1 MELWNNPYAPGAGT
15 PPPELAGRD
24 TLLDNARSAVK
35 RSKSGRVARSFIFV
49 GLRGVGKTVL
59 LNEVQAI
66 ADTEYAFTDYIEVG
80 NNDSF
85 SKLIVPTLRS
95 ILLKLD
101 RANGVNGYVKKGLR
115 VLKSFIGAVKVNVHG
130 VEVSLDIDGEPG
142 IADSGIFSKD
152 LADAF
157 VAVAEAAK
165 AYQTSIVIL
174 VDEIHNLP
182 LSEFEALIMAIHRT
196 NQKSLPLLVIGAGL
210 PSLVRF
216 SGNAKTYAERLLEY
230 PEIGPLEST
239 EAKHALVIPAMREN
253 VEFEENAI
261 SEIVSRTQGYP
272 YFLQEWGYQAWN
284 SAESSPITLS
294 DIKNSSTSVLDRLE
308 KNFFR
313 SRYERVSDAQMRY
326 LKAMARCGPGPHR
339 TGQIAQAMG
348 KSSRQVSSV
357 REALI
362 HSGMIYSPKYGMTAF
377 TVPLFDEFMNRAHG
391 ARSTG

>member
-1 MELWNNPYAPGAGT
+1 MPGAGT

-66 ADTEYAFTDYIEVG
+66 ADSENAFTDNIEVS
-80 NNDSF
+80 NNDLF
-85 SKLIVPTLRS
+85 SKLIIPTLRS

-115 VLKSFIGAVKVNVHG
+115 VLKSFIGTIRVNVHG
-130 VEVSLDIDGEPG
+130 FEVSLDIDPESG
-142 IADSGIFSKD
+142 IADSGVLSKD
-152 LADAF
+152 LADTF
-157 VAVAEAAK
+157 VAVGEAARECK
-165 AYQTSIVIL
+165 TSIVIL
-174 VDEIHNLP
+174 VDEIQNLP
-182 LSEFEALIMAIHRT
+182 LSEFEALIVAIHRT

-210 PSLVRF
+210 PSLVRL
-216 SGNAKTYAERLLEY
+216 SGNAKTYAERLFEY
-230 PEIGPLEST
+230 PEIGPLDST
-239 EAKHALVIPAMREN
+239 EARRALVKPAIVGN

-261 SEIVSRTQGYP
+261 SEVVRQTQGYP

-284 SAESSPITLS
+284 TAESSPITLS
-294 DIKNSSTSVLDRLE
+294 DIKKSNALVLSRLDQ
-308 KNFFR
+308 NFFR
-313 SRYERVSDAQMRY
+313 SRYERISDTQKQY

-339 TGQIAQAMG
+339 TGLIAQTLG
-348 KSSRQVSSV
+348 KSSQQVSSV

-362 HSGMIYSPKYGMTAF
+362 NSGMIYSPNYGMTAF
-377 TVPLFDEFMNRAHG
+377 TVPLFDEFMIRVHG
-391 ARSTG
+391 AG

>member
-35 RSKSGRVARSFIFV
+35 RSKSGRVARSFIVV

-66 ADTEYAFTDYIEVG
+66 ADAEYAITDCIEVG

-85 SKLIVPTLRS
+85 SKLIIPTLRS

-101 RANGVNGYVKKGLR
+101 RASGVNGYVKKGLR
-115 VLKSFIGAVKVNVHG
+115 VLKSFIGTVKLNVHDS
-130 VEVSLDIDGEPG
+130 EVSLDIDAESG
-142 IADSGIFSKD
+142 IADSGVLSKD
-152 LADAF
+152 LADTF
-157 VAVAEAAK
+157 VAVGESAK
-165 AYQTSIVIL
+165 SCQTSIVIL

-196 NQKSLPLLVIGAGL
+196 NQKGLPLLVIGAGL

-216 SGNAKTYAERLLEY
+216 SGNAKTYAERLFEY
-230 PEIGPLEST
+230 PEIGPLDST
-239 EAKHALVIPAMREN
+239 EAKRALVIPAIREN
-253 VEFEENAI
+253 VEFEEDAI
-261 SEIVSRTQGYP
+261 SEVVSQTQGYP

-284 SAESSPITLS
+284 TAQNTPITLS
-294 DIKNSSTSVLDRLE
+294 DIKKSNALVLDRLE
-308 KNFFR
+308 QNFFK

-339 TGQIAQAMG
+339 TGQIAQTMG

-362 HSGMIYSPKYGMTAF
+362 HSGMIYSPKYGLTAF
-377 TVPLFDEFMNRAHG
+377 TVPLFDEFMNRVQG
-391 ARSTG
+391 ARSP

>member
-24 TLLDNARSAVK
+24 TLIDNARSAVK

-49 GLRGVGKTVL
+49 GLRGAGKTVL

-66 ADTEYAFTDYIEVG
+66 ADTENALTDYIEVG
-80 NNDSF
+80 NNESF
-85 SKLIVPTLRS
+85 SKLIIPTLRS
-95 ILLKLD
+95 ILLKLN
-101 RANGVNGYVKKGLR
+101 RANRVNGYVKKGLR
-115 VLKSFIGAVKVNVHG
+115 VLKSCIGTVNVNVHG
-130 VEVSLDIDGEPG
+130 VGVSLYIEAEPG
-142 IADSGIFSKD
+142 IADSGILSKD

-157 VAVAEAAK
+157 VAAGEAAK
-165 AYQTSIVIL
+165 ACQTSIVIL

-182 LSEFEALIMAIHRT
+182 LCEFEALIMAIHRT

-210 PSLVRF
+210 PSLVRL
-216 SGNAKTYAERLLEY
+216 SGNAKTYAERLFEY
-230 PEIGPLEST
+230 PEIGPLDST
-239 EAKHALVIPAMREN
+239 EAKRALVIPARREN
-253 VEFEENAI
+253 IEFEKNAI
-261 SEIVSRTQGYP
+261 SEVVSQTQGYP

-284 SAESSPITLS
+284 TAESSPITLS
-294 DIKNSSTSVLDRLE
+294 DIKKSNTLVLDRLE
-308 KNFFR
+308 QNFFK

-339 TGQIAQAMG
+339 TGQIAQTMG

-362 HSGMIYSPKYGMTAF
+362 HSGMIYSPKYGLTAF

-391 ARSTG
+391 VRSTG

>member
-35 RSKSGRVARSFIFV
+35 RSKSGRVARSFIVV

-66 ADTEYAFTDYIEVG
+66 ADAEYAITDCIEVG

-85 SKLIVPTLRS
+85 SKLIIPTLRS

-101 RANGVNGYVKKGLR
+101 RASGVNGYVKKGLR
-115 VLKSFIGAVKVNVHG
+115 VLKSFIGTVKLNVHDS
-130 VEVSLDIDGEPG
+130 EVSLDIDAESG
-142 IADSGIFSKD
+142 IADSGVLSKD
-152 LADAF
+152 LADTF
-157 VAVAEAAK
+157 VAVGESAK
-165 AYQTSIVIL
+165 SCQTSIVIL

-182 LSEFEALIMAIHRT
+182 LNEIEALIMAIHRT
-196 NQKSLPLLVIGAGL
+196 NQKGLPFLVIGAGL

-216 SGNAKTYAERLLEY
+216 SGNAKTYAERLFEY
-230 PEIGPLEST
+230 PEIGQLDST
-239 EAKHALVIPAMREN
+239 EARRALIMPAIQEN

-261 SEIVSRTQGYP
+261 SEVISQTQGYP

-284 SAESSPITLS
+284 TAQSSPITLF
-294 DIKNSSTSVLDRLE
+294 DINKSNPLVLDRLE
-308 KNFFR
+308 QNFFG
-313 SRYERVSDAQMRY
+313 SRYERVSDAQKQY

-339 TGQIAQAMG
+339 TGQIAQTMG

-362 HSGMIYSPKYGMTAF
+362 HSGMIYSPKYGLTAF
-377 TVPLFDEFMNRAHG
+377 TVPLFDEFMNRTQG
-391 ARSTG
+391 ARSP

>member
-35 RSKSGRVARSFIFV
+35 RSKSGRVARSFIVV

-59 LNEVQAI
+59 LNEAQAI
-66 ADTEYAFTDYIEVG
+66 ADAEYAITDCIEVG

-85 SKLIVPTLRS
+85 SKLIIPTLRS

-101 RANGVNGYVKKGLR
+101 RASGVNGYVKKGLR
-115 VLKSFIGAVKVNVHG
+115 VLKSFIGTVKLNVHDS
-130 VEVSLDIDGEPG
+130 EVSLDIDAESG
-142 IADSGIFSKD
+142 IADSGVLSKD
-152 LADAF
+152 LADTF
-157 VAVAEAAK
+157 VAVGESAK
-165 AYQTSIVIL
+165 SCQTSIVIL

-196 NQKSLPLLVIGAGL
+196 NQKGLPLLVIGAGL

-216 SGNAKTYAERLLEY
+216 SGNAKTYAERLFEY
-230 PEIGPLEST
+230 PEIGPLDFT
-239 EAKHALVIPAMREN
+239 EAKRALVIPAIREN
-253 VEFEENAI
+253 VEFEEAAI
-261 SEIVSRTQGYP
+261 SEVVSQTQGYP
-272 YFLQEWGYQAWN
+272 YFLQEWGYQVWN
-284 SAESSPITLS
+284 TAESSPITLA
-294 DIKNSSTSVLDRLE
+294 DIKKSNTLILGRLE
-308 KNFFR
+308 KIFFR

-326 LKAMARCGPGPHR
+326 LKAMARSGPGPHR

-362 HSGMIYSPKYGMTAF
+362 HSGMIYSPKYGLTAF
-377 TVPLFDEFMNRAHG
+377 TVPLFDEFMNRVQG
-391 ARSTG
+391 ARSP

>member
-35 RSKSGRVARSFIFV
+35 RSKSGRVARSFIVV

-66 ADTEYAFTDYIEVG
+66 ADAEYAITDCIEVG

-85 SKLIVPTLRS
+85 SKLIIPTLRS

-101 RANGVNGYVKKGLR
+101 RASGVNGYVKKGLR
-115 VLKSFIGAVKVNVHG
+115 VLKSFIGSTQVSVHG
-130 VEVSLDIDGEPG
+130 VEVSLDIDAEPG
-142 IADSGIFSKD
+142 IADSGILSKD
-152 LADAF
+152 LADTF

-165 AYQTSIVIL
+165 ACQTSIVIL

-182 LSEFEALIMAIHRT
+182 LNEFEALIMAIHRT
-196 NQKSLPLLVIGAGL
+196 NQKGLPLLVIGAGL

-216 SGNAKTYAERLLEY
+216 SGNAKTYAERLFEY
-230 PEIGPLEST
+230 PEIGPLDST
-239 EAKHALVIPAMREN
+239 EAKRALVIPAIREN
-253 VEFEENAI
+253 VEFEEAAI
-261 SEIVSRTQGYP
+261 SEVVSQTQGYP

-284 SAESSPITLS
+284 TAQNTPITLS
-294 DIKNSSTSVLDRLE
+294 DIKKSNALVLDRLE
-308 KNFFR
+308 QNFFK

-339 TGQIAQAMG
+339 TGQIAQTMG

-377 TVPLFDEFMNRAHG
+377 TVPLFDEFMNRVHG

>member
-35 RSKSGRVARSFIFV
+35 RSKSGRVARSFIVV

-66 ADTEYAFTDYIEVG
+66 ADAEYAITDCIEVG

-85 SKLIVPTLRS
+85 SKLIIPTLRS

-101 RANGVNGYVKKGLR
+101 RASGVNGYVKKGLR
-115 VLKSFIGAVKVNVHG
+115 VLKSFIGTVKLNVHDS
-130 VEVSLDIDGEPG
+130 EVSLDIDAEPG
-142 IADSGIFSKD
+142 IADSGILSKD

-165 AYQTSIVIL
+165 VCQTSIVIL

-182 LSEFEALIMAIHRT
+182 LNEIEALIMAIHRT
-196 NQKSLPLLVIGAGL
+196 NQKGLPFLVIGAGL

-216 SGNAKTYAERLLEY
+216 SGNAKTYAERLFEY
-230 PEIGPLEST
+230 PEIGQLDST
-239 EAKHALVIPAMREN
+239 EARRALIMPAIQEN
-253 VEFEENAI
+253 VEFEEDAI
-261 SEIVSRTQGYP
+261 SEVVSQTQGYP

-284 SAESSPITLS
+284 TAQNTPITLS
-294 DIKNSSTSVLDRLE
+294 DIKKSNTLILDRLE
-308 KNFFR
+308 QNFFR

-339 TGQIAQAMG
+339 TGQIAQTMG

-377 TVPLFDEFMNRAHG
+377 TVPLFDEFMNRVQG
-391 ARSTG
+391 ARSP